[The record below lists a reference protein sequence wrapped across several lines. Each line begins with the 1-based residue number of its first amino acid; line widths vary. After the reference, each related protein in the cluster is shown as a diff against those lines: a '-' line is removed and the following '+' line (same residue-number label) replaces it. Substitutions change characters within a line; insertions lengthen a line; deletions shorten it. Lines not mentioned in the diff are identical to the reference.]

1 MTRRCVRGFH
11 GTTRS
16 SAHELIKPGVVPK
29 LTSRPGNWLGLGFYF
44 FEENF
49 EMATVWALEQVGL
62 RARLGS
68 FDSPA
73 VLVADLDLT
82 DCLDLCTP
90 KWHGPLE
97 ASSQKLERSGRLP
110 QQFGPEFESADG
122 KLSKVEDYSLVPKP
136 GIDPLDHFA
145 DSAAIN
151 ALVEDLI
158 ASGHPVSCVRAA
170 FTAGRQTFR
179 NSHLFRDTHIQI
191 AVLDP
196 PGVVNNLRVIS
207 PP

>member
-1 MTRRCVRGFH
+1 MAVRSVRGFH
-11 GTTRS
+11 GTTRA
-16 SAHELIKPGVVPK
+16 SADDLLKSGGVPK
-29 LTSRPGNWLGLGFYF
+29 PSIKPGNWLGRGFYF
-44 FEENF
+44 FEENV
-49 EMATVWALEQVGL
+49 EMAALWAIEQVNV
-62 RARLGS
+62 RARMGFYTS
-68 FDSPA
+68 ST
-73 VLVADLDLT
+73 VLQADLDLA
-82 DCLDLCTP
+82 DCLDLCTT
-90 KWHGPLE
+90 KWHGPLK
-97 ASSQKLERSGRLP
+97 ASAENLQRAGQLP

-122 KLSKVEDYSLVPKP
+122 KLTKVEDYSVVPKP
-136 GIDPLDHFA
+136 GFDPLDHFA

-170 FTAGRQTFR
+170 FTAGPQTFP

-196 PGVVNNLRVIS
+196 PRVINNLRIIT